1 LLASLGLLVLAPGT
15 ASAHTSLVASDPAD
29 RTIVE
34 AAPETASL
42 TFINRLD
49 PRSVSLEVL
58 ALDGSAVG
66 EGVRLTP
73 DDPDAE
79 TVAFRLPDLDDG
91 TYGLRWQAVGDD
103 GHRVAGEIV
112 IGVGASDDAAL
123 ASQVDEA
130 GFSSDDTVDRLLELG
145 AGLSRSV
152 WYLGLSLLVGG
163 VFLLRWRLRTRRTPP
178 DAPTGRQ
185 LHHGASYWSRV
196 GVAVALGAALLGWF
210 VVVAGRVRYF
220 DEGSLGSRASDAV
233 TSTPAMGWGLAALG
247 ILVLLPALGR
257 LRQAD
262 ANTPSIG
269 RHTALVA
276 ALVTASGAWSVLAGH
291 AAGSD
296 RPALDLVSMTVHL
309 LAATLWIGPIA
320 VLSLV
325 AVTSRWRRIESP
337 ERSRVLTAFF
347 TDYANVALGAFLA
360 VVGTGVITAWS
371 TLGGRWYSNAYG
383 WTLAIKAALVVAVVV
398 PLALYHDRAAR
409 RSSDRAGSPSF
420 LSSVRVEAFVLVGIL
435 GLAALLGGLTPG
447 FDASEVAATPP
458 ADAAE
463 LFTDQAV
470 ADVGEC
476 RTRDVGQANC
486 YRDYFRAVMV
496 RDGAD
501 VAVAEVFE
509 RSATDEFV
517 AADCHQI
524 THDLG
529 EDAVDHYDSLG
540 EALAFEASACWSG
553 YYHGVVETEM
563 SQLDD
568 EELLTTLPS
577 VCEDAAQ
584 DRYSFTH
591 YNCVHGV
598 GHGLMLRFKSD
609 LWTVIPYC
617 ETLEADPWEV
627 RSCLGGSFMQ
637 NVVSGQEGET
647 ATFRDDDP
655 LYPCTALAGTYRE
668 ECLLMQ
674 TSWALHQ
681 SNYDHATV
689 FALCD
694 ALPPE
699 DASTCY
705 QSMGRDISGGSLL
718 DVATIVAQCDLGSE
732 TYRERCIVGASLNAV
747 YNDHATE
754 SATALCEAV
763 DQRWRQACLDARDQ
777 AASTF

>member
-1 LLASLGLLVLAPGT
+1 
-15 ASAHTSLVASDPAD
+15 
-29 RTIVE
+29 
-34 AAPETASL
+34 
-42 TFINRLD
+42 
-49 PRSVSLEVL
+49 
-58 ALDGSAVG
+58 
-66 EGVRLTP
+66 
-73 DDPDAE
+73 
-79 TVAFRLPDLDDG
+79 
-91 TYGLRWQAVGDD
+91 
-103 GHRVAGEIV
+103 
-112 IGVGASDDAAL
+112 
-123 ASQVDEA
+123 
-130 GFSSDDTVDRLLELG
+130 
-145 AGLSRSV
+145 
-152 WYLGLSLLVGG
+152 
-163 VFLLRWRLRTRRTPP
+163 
-178 DAPTGRQ
+178 
-185 LHHGASYWSRV
+185 
-196 GVAVALGAALLGWF
+196 
-210 VVVAGRVRYF
+210 
-220 DEGSLGSRASDAV
+220 
-233 TSTPAMGWGLAALG
+233 
-247 ILVLLPALGR
+247 
-257 LRQAD
+257 
-262 ANTPSIG
+262 
-269 RHTALVA
+269 
-276 ALVTASGAWSVLAGH
+276 
-291 AAGSD
+291 
-296 RPALDLVSMTVHL
+296 
-309 LAATLWIGPIA
+309 
-320 VLSLV
+320 
-325 AVTSRWRRIESP
+325 
-337 ERSRVLTAFF
+337 
-347 TDYANVALGAFLA
+347 
-360 VVGTGVITAWS
+360 
-371 TLGGRWYSNAYG
+371 
-383 WTLAIKAALVVAVVV
+383 
-398 PLALYHDRAAR
+398 
-409 RSSDRAGSPSF
+409 
-420 LSSVRVEAFVLVGIL
+420 VGIL
-435 GLAALLGGLTPG
+435 GLAAQLGGLPPG
-447 FDASEVAATPP
+447 IDAREVAATPP

-476 RTRDVGQANC
+476 TTRDVGQANC

-637 NVVSGQEGET
+637 NVVSGQEGEA
-647 ATFRDDDP
+647 ATFRDDDL
-655 LYPCTALAGTYRE
+655 LYPCTALPGTYRE

-674 TSWALHQ
+674 TSWALDQ